1 MAAFLLSAFSLP
13 TLFFLLSLY
22 SFCPIHC
29 SPRTGESD
37 YTTAEEDSDD
47 DMDDDEKEAARLA
60 SRPQRP
66 LAGIQKAMREEAERI
81 DAIVGTSYDD
91 EYVLV

>member
-1 MAAFLLSAFSLP
+1 
-13 TLFFLLSLY
+13 
-22 SFCPIHC
+22 
-29 SPRTGESD
+29 
-37 YTTAEEDSDD
+37 
-47 DMDDDEKEAARLA
+47 MDDDEKEAARLA

-91 EYVLV
+91 EYVLPW